1 MYYMRNFQLW
11 KTNLMLTL
19 LYSINGLKFQNV
31 YLFSKTIFQPKY
43 QTLAKILNSIDEIG
57 FYIFDN
63 NADVPHPSS
72 AKPNSIFIFDDVA
85 CDKQN
90 NIRNYYCQG
99 RHSGVDVFYLCQSY
113 APVPKHLIRDNANLL
128 VVFKQDNLNF
138 KRLYDDH
145 VNSDMTLKEFKSICD
160 HCWSRKYGFIVIDKD
175 RDIQPDS
182 VSKWLHNNCY
192 ITIVNFLR
200 DNNIANRNSSKW
212 YSDSRLLLR
221 IKRDSNCYFLTS
233 AVCKRTV

>member
-1 MYYMRNFQLW
+1 MRFIRQNKQLPIW
-11 KTNLMLTL
+11 NIDDSVNYNNNSKHGPLLPNSIRCIICGPSNCGKTNLMLTL

-113 APVPKHLIRDNANLL
+113 AQVPKHLIRDNANLL

-160 HCWSRKYGFIVIDKD
+160 HCWNRKYGFIVIDKD
-175 RDIQPDS
+175 RDINDGRYRCGFD
-182 VSKWLHNNCY
+182 VY
-192 ITIVNFLR
+192 IR
-200 DNNIANRNSSKW
+200 K
-212 YSDSRLLLR
+212 
-221 IKRDSNCYFLTS
+221 
-233 AVCKRTV
+233 